1 MLWHPSYR
9 TREQGTGSVPKSIL
23 TVDDSKTIRDMVSF
37 TLQKAGYAVTEAAD
51 GAAGLAQVNKQK
63 FDCIITDLNMP
74 GLDGLALTK
83 AVRGSATNR
92 ATPVLLLTTEADPA
106 KKTAGREAGATGWLV
121 KPFNPDK
128 LVETV
133 KKVCP

>member
-1 MLWHPSYR
+1 M
-9 TREQGTGSVPKSIL
+9 PKSIL
-23 TVDDSKTIRDMVSF
+23 TVDDSKTIRDMVTF
-37 TLQKAGYAVTEAAD
+37 TLQKAGYAVSEAAD
-51 GAAGLAQVNKQK
+51 GAAGLAMVNKQK

-74 GLDGLALTK
+74 GMDGLALTK
-83 AVRGSATNR
+83 AIRGSANNR

-121 KPFNPDK
+121 KPFNPEK

>member
-1 MLWHPSYR
+1 
-9 TREQGTGSVPKSIL
+9 VAKSIL

-37 TLQKAGYAVTEAAD
+37 TLKGAGYAVHEAAD
-51 GAAGLAQVNKQK
+51 GTAGLAAAGRQK
-63 FDCIITDLNMP
+63 IDCIITDLNMP
-74 GLDGLALTK
+74 GMDGLALTR
-83 AVRGSATNR
+83 AIRASAHNR

-106 KKTAGREAGATGWLV
+106 KKAAGREAGATGWLV

-133 KKVCP
+133 RKVCP

>member
-1 MLWHPSYR
+1 MAK
-9 TREQGTGSVPKSIL
+9 TVL

-37 TLQKAGYAVTEAAD
+37 TLQKAGYAVQEAPD
-51 GAAGLAQVNKQK
+51 GAAGLALASRQK

-74 GLDGLALTK
+74 GMDGLAMIK
-83 AVRGSATNR
+83 AVRAGSLNR
-92 ATPVLLLTTEADPA
+92 ATPILLLTTEADPA

-121 KPFNPDK
+121 KPFNPEK

>member
-1 MLWHPSYR
+1 M
-9 TREQGTGSVPKSIL
+9 PKSIL
-23 TVDDSKTIRDMVSF
+23 TVDDSKTIRDMVNF
-37 TLQKAGYAVTEAAD
+37 TLTKAGYSVAEASD
-51 GAAGLAQVNKQK
+51 GATGLALANQKK

-74 GLDGLALTK
+74 GLDGLALTR
-83 AVRGSATNR
+83 AIRGGTANR
-92 ATPVLLLTTEADPA
+92 ATPILLLTTESDPA
-106 KKTAGREAGATGWLV
+106 KKSAGREAGATGWLV

>member
-1 MLWHPSYR
+1 MAK
-9 TREQGTGSVPKSIL
+9 SVL
-23 TVDDSKTIRDMVSF
+23 TVDDSKTIRDMVGF
-37 TLQKAGYAVTEAAD
+37 TLQKAGYAVSEAAD
-51 GAAGLAQVNKQK
+51 GNAAMLLVNRQK

-74 GLDGLALTK
+74 GMDGLALTK
-83 AVRGSATNR
+83 AIRASASNR

-121 KPFNPDK
+121 KPFNPEK